1 MSFPE
6 AVHLTGES
14 ASALSTKRCMEA
26 GQSSSDCFHQD
37 FAPGL
42 KRKRSVSGPAGQ
54 AAWGMVTTGDQ
65 FQGSSSA
72 RRLAGWSA
80 MRVSTS
86 RR

>member
-42 KRKRSVSGPAGQ
+42 KLGAFCLRRGGGGPQ
-54 AAWGMVTTGDQ
+54 
-65 FQGSSSA
+65 
-72 RRLAGWSA
+72 
-80 MRVSTS
+80 TS
-86 RR
+86 PPAPPVLTAHLG